1 MPKVETKF
9 HWGVEKRDKAGD
21 ELALEMLDET
31 VGKKLKVG
39 DEILVILEGFHIRDN
54 KEWGSAEINVS
65 LQVATKNYTKDITIG
80 TYTDIKDNDELITN
94 AIVLL
99 PSTKIEDHL
108 NIAVNAIE
116 LDRAEGVFSKVPQIM
131 EYIKKLS
138 EQVPIPAVPAAVKTA
153 SEVVASI
160 VNIAGLINT
169 DDTILHNIASY
180 VIDEEKFPNL
190 PEHFYLREGTLRL
203 SETETENVD
212 NPTTISLKVIKKNA

>member
-1 MPKVETKF
+1 MPKIETKF
-9 HWGVEKRDKAGD
+9 RWGVEKLDKAGD
-21 ELALEMLDET
+21 ELALKMLDET
-31 VGKKLKVG
+31 VGEKLKAG

-54 KEWGSAEINVS
+54 KDWGSAEINVS

-80 TYTDIKDNDELITN
+80 TYTGIKDNDELISN

-138 EQVPIPAVPAAVKTA
+138 EQVPIPAVPAAAKTA
-153 SEVVASI
+153 SEVVAAI

-180 VIDEEKFPNL
+180 VIDAQKFPNL
-190 PEHFYLREGTLRL
+190 PEDFYLREGTL
-203 SETETENVD
+203 TIVETENVN